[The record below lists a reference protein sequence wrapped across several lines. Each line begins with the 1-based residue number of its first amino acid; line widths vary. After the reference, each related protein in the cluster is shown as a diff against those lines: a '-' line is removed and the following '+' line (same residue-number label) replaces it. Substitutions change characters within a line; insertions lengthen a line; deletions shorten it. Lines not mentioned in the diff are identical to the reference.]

1 MCDYMSV
8 GVWCVCVSVY
18 VLCMCVWCVN
28 VCECV
33 CVWCL
38 NVCLCE
44 CVLCLCVVSVPC
56 VSVCSGVAGP
66 QSWRWH
72 SVVLGGWLPSRPA
85 GGGRHVPEVTC
96 FCFWEGA
103 GRGGGPEG
111 GSLDCG

>member
-1 MCDYMSV
+1 MLFEDGTFFFFVFNKSTLPPTSWY
-8 GVWCVCVSVY
+8 
-18 VLCMCVWCVN
+18 LILL
-28 VCECV
+28 
-33 CVWCL
+33 L
-38 NVCLCE
+38 N
-44 CVLCLCVVSVPC
+44 VPC

>member
-1 MCDYMSV
+1 M
-8 GVWCVCVSVY
+8 Y
-18 VLCMCVWCVN
+18 VIAMLLLLYS
-28 VCECV
+28 VCEMLFEDGTFFFFV
-33 CVWCL
+33 FNKSTLPPTSWYLILLL
-38 NVCLCE
+38 N
-44 CVLCLCVVSVPC
+44 VPC